1 MAEEKQTREVILDVH
16 ANVSDALNNIVKL
29 QKANE
34 ELKASISSDK
44 KSLKELR
51 KEMDEAG
58 GATAEQAAEEDRLRK
73 SIIENS
79 RQVAANTAAIS
90 GNTKA
95 VDLSI
100 ATAEQKA
107 DSLLALRKE
116 AAALTQRY
124 QEMSAEEREA
134 AKDNGFIEHL
144 KSVNDT
150 IREATLD
157 IGNFKDNIGNYKS
170 AIADTIQDSTG
181 FGKALR
187 VIGVNLN
194 EVGGGLDGLKSG
206 FTAAGSGVKGLGKAF
221 TTLAANPIVAT
232 IGVIAGLILAMKRAI
247 QDNSAASEAW
257 NKVLA
262 GLEPVIKGLGA
273 VVSWVGEM
281 VVKMVSTVMAGLGK
295 VAKGVAEIIDWFR
308 GLVGAEKTAVKAFE
322 EYTAKADEM
331 AKRRND
337 ITAKEL
343 ELTEKLARYSK
354 EVSELR
360 VKAEDKVNYT
370 VKERLKYLDD
380 AIAMEQEAADER
392 ANLANMKLELAQ
404 KELAMDEKSIS
415 KQKAVAE
422 AQAAAYE
429 AEKERNEKYREL
441 QAQRIGFLDEERQRI
456 QAIRDAAKTATDE
469 AKALSEAMRSA
480 AAETAAATK
489 EMQEATAD
497 LAGNTRLKQ
506 IEAEIEAVKKQYEA
520 QTKLR
525 AASAEE
531 VASYNAE
538 VERLN
543 EEKNKVLEEQ
553 EDERYRRA
561 VEAAYES
568 AADGEAVQD
577 YIEQLEAEHQENL
590 LQIKREGLE
599 REAADRQQYA
609 EQEQARQLAQYSQ
622 LEAYYKAYEDAR
634 RAYGEQSEQARVA
647 LLDLEKNAAQA
658 VFSEL
663 GAALLE
669 YNGQNKA
676 AFETGKAVSIATTT
690 VQTYEAAQKSYSAMA
705 GIPLVGPVLGA
716 AAAAAAVASGI
727 IKIKKIKDTK
737 WNGGGS
743 ATADSSTSSTSSSSA
758 SSSSSSASSSS
769 AADSST
775 AARSGAYYD
784 FSSIDSAS
792 AGTAAGR
799 VAGGR
804 ADSETMTRADMVAAI
819 KAIPAPVVTVQ
830 DINDGQ
836 ESARVRQA
844 ATTL

>member
-34 ELKASISSDK
+34 ELKKSIASDK
-44 KSLKELR
+44 KSLEELR

-73 SIIENS
+73 SIVENS
-79 RQVAANTAAIS
+79 RQVAANTAAIN

-100 ATAEQKA
+100 STAEQKTN
-107 DSLLALRKE
+107 SLISLRKE
-116 AAALTQRY
+116 AATLLQRY
-124 QEMSAEEREA
+124 QEMSAEERAA
-134 AKDNGFIEHL
+134 AKENGFVEHL
-144 KSVNDT
+144 KAVNDT

-157 IGNFKDNIGNYKS
+157 VGRYFDNIGNYKS
-170 AIADTIQDSTG
+170 AMADVVQDSTG

-187 VIGVNLN
+187 FVGVNLKD
-194 EVGGGLDGLKSG
+194 VGGGLDGLKSG

-221 TTLAANPIVAT
+221 TTLAMNPIVAT
-232 IGVIAGLILAMKRAI
+232 IGVIAGLILSMKKAI
-247 QDNSAASEAW
+247 QDNSAAAEAW

-262 GLEPVIKGLGA
+262 ALEPVIKGLGA

-295 VAKGVAEIIDWFR
+295 VAKGVAGIIDWFR
-308 GLVGAEKTAVKAFE
+308 GLVGMEKTAVKALE

-331 AKRRND
+331 ARLRNS
-337 ITAKEL
+337 IAAKEL

-360 VKAEDKVNYT
+360 VKAEDKVNYSI
-370 VKERLKYLDD
+370 KERLKYLDE
-380 AIAMEQEAADER
+380 AIAMEKEAADER
-392 ANLANMKLELAQ
+392 ANLAKLKLELAQ

-415 KQKAVAE
+415 KQQAVAE
-422 AQAAAYE
+422 AQAASYE

-441 QAQRIGFLDEERQRI
+441 QAQRITFLDEEKNRI
-456 QAIRDAAKTATDE
+456 KAIRDAAKAATDE
-469 AKALSEAMRSA
+469 AKALGESMKA
-480 AAETAAATK
+480 AAKETEAATK
-489 EMQEATAD
+489 QLQEATAD
-497 LAGNTRLKQ
+497 LAANTRLKQ
-506 IEAEIEAVKKQYEA
+506 IDAEITATKRQFEA

-525 AASAEE
+525 EASVEE
-531 VASYNAE
+531 TATYNSE
-538 VERLN
+538 IERLN

-553 EDERYRRA
+553 ENERYRRA

-568 AADGEAVQD
+568 AAEGAAVLD

-609 EQEQARQLAQYSQ
+609 EQEQVRQLAQYSQ
-622 LEAYYKAYEDAR
+622 LEAYFRSYEDAKKT
-634 RAYGEQSEQARVA
+634 YGEQSEQARVA
-647 LLDLEKNAAQA
+647 LLELEKQAAQA
-658 VFSEL
+658 VYTEL
-663 GAALLE
+663 GAALME
-669 YNGQNKA
+669 YNGVNKA
-676 AFETGKAVSIATTT
+676 AFEAGKAVSIATTT
-690 VQTYEAAQKSYSAMA
+690 VQTYEAAQKSYSALA
-705 GIPLVGPVLGA
+705 GIPFVGPALGA
-716 AAAAAAVASGI
+716 AAAAAAVASGL
-727 IKIKKIKDTK
+727 IKVKKIKETK
-737 WNGGGS
+737 WSGGGGS
-743 ATADSSTSSTSSSSA
+743 ASAESS
-758 SSSSSSASSSS
+758 SSSSSSAASSASAASSS
-769 AADSST
+769 DSSASST
-775 AARSGAYYD
+775 RSGAYYD
-784 FSSIDSAS
+784 FSSIDSAV
-792 AGTAAGR
+792 AGQTAGR

-804 ADSETMTRADMVAAI
+804 ASAETMTRAEMVEAI

-830 DINDGQ
+830 DINNGQ
-836 ESARVRQA
+836 ESVRVRQE

>member
-34 ELKASISSDK
+34 ELKKSIASDK
-44 KSLKELR
+44 KSLEDLQKQME
-51 KEMDEAG
+51 EAG

-73 SIIENS
+73 SIVENS
-79 RQVAANTAAIS
+79 RQVAANTAAIN

-100 ATAEQKA
+100 STAEQKT
-107 DSLLALRKE
+107 DSLIALRKE

-124 QEMSAEEREA
+124 SEMSAEEREA
-134 AKDNGFIEHL
+134 AKENGFVEHL

-157 IGNFKDNIGNYKS
+157 IGNYKDNIGNYKS
-170 AIADTIQDSTG
+170 AIADVVQDSTG

-187 VIGVNLN
+187 FVGVNLN

-206 FTAAGSGVKGLGKAF
+206 FAAAGSGVKGLGKAF
-221 TTLAANPIVAT
+221 TTLAMNPIVAT
-232 IGVIAGLILAMKRAI
+232 IGVIVGLILSMKKAI

-262 GLEPVIKGLGA
+262 SLEPVIKGLGA

-295 VAKGVAEIIDWFR
+295 VAKGVAGIIDWFR
-308 GLVGAEKTAVKAFE
+308 DLVGMEKTAVKALE

-331 AKRRND
+331 ARLRNQ
-337 ITAKEL
+337 IAAKEL

-360 VKAEDKVNYT
+360 VKAEDKVNYSI
-370 VKERLKYLDD
+370 KERLKYLDE
-380 AIAMEQEAADER
+380 AIKMEQEAADER
-392 ANLANMKLELAQ
+392 ANLAKLKLELAQ

-415 KQKAVAE
+415 KQQAVAE
-422 AQAAAYE
+422 AQAASYE

-441 QAQRIGFLDEERQRI
+441 QAQRIGFLDEEKQRI

-469 AKALSEAMRSA
+469 AKALEASMKA
-480 AAETAAATK
+480 AARETEAATK
-489 EMQEATAD
+489 QLRESTTD
-497 LAGNTRLKQ
+497 LAANTRLKQ
-506 IEAEIEAVKKQYEA
+506 IEAEITASKRQFEE

-525 AASAEE
+525 KASAEE
-531 VASYNAE
+531 IATYNAE

-543 EEKNKVLEEQ
+543 EEKNKVLEDQ

-568 AADGEAVQD
+568 AADGAAVLD

-590 LQIKREGLE
+590 LQIRRDGLE

-609 EQEQARQLAQYSQ
+609 EQEQVRQLAQYSQ
-622 LEAYYKAYEDAR
+622 LEAYYRAYEDAKK
-634 RAYGEQSEQARVA
+634 AYGEQSEQARVA
-647 LLDLEKNAAQA
+647 LLELEKQAAQA
-658 VFSEL
+658 VYTEL
-663 GAALLE
+663 GAALME
-669 YNGQNKA
+669 YNGVNKA
-676 AFETGKAVSIATTT
+676 AFEAGKAVSIATTT
-690 VQTYEAAQKSYSAMA
+690 VQTYEAAQKSYSALA
-705 GIPLVGPVLGA
+705 GIPFVGPALGA
-716 AAAAAAVASGI
+716 AAAAAAVASGL
-727 IKIKKIKDTK
+727 IKVKKIKETK
-737 WNGGGS
+737 WSGGGGS
-743 ATADSSTSSTSSSSA
+743 ASADSSA
-758 SSSSSSASSSS
+758 SSSSSSASSASSTPSSDSS
-769 AADSST
+769 ASSV
-775 AARSGAYYD
+775 RSGAYYD
-784 FSSIDSAS
+784 FSSIDSAV
-792 AGTAAGR
+792 AGQTAGR

-804 ADSETMTRADMVAAI
+804 ATAETMTRSEMVEAI
-819 KAIPAPVVTVQ
+819 KAIPAPIVTVQ

-836 ESARVRQA
+836 QSVRVRQE

>member
-1 MAEEKQTREVILDVH
+1 MADEKQTREVILDVQ

-34 ELKASISSDK
+34 ELKKSVAGDK
-44 KSLKELR
+44 KSLEELR

-73 SIIENS
+73 SIVENS
-79 RQVAANTAAIS
+79 RQVAANTAAIN

-124 QEMSAEEREA
+124 QEMSAEERAA
-134 AKDNGFIEHL
+134 AKDNGFVEHL

-206 FTAAGSGVKGLGKAF
+206 FTAAGTGVKGLGKAF
-221 TTLAANPIVAT
+221 TTLAMNPIVAT
-232 IGVIAGLILAMKRAI
+232 IGVIAGLILSMKKAI

-262 GLEPVIKGLGA
+262 SLEPVIKGLGA

-308 GLVGAEKTAVKAFE
+308 GLVGAEKTAVKALE

-331 AKRRND
+331 AKRRNS
-337 ITAKEL
+337 IAAKEL

-370 VKERLKYLDD
+370 VKERLKYLDE

-392 ANLANMKLELAQ
+392 ANLAKMKLELAQ

-415 KQKAVAE
+415 RRQAVAD

-469 AKALSEAMRSA
+469 AKAMSEAMRSA

-489 EMQEATAD
+489 EMREAATD
-497 LAGNTRLKQ
+497 LAANTRLKQ
-506 IEAEIEAVKKQYEA
+506 IEAEITAVKRQFEE

-525 AASAEE
+525 KASAEE
-531 VASYNAE
+531 VAVYNAE

-568 AADGEAVQD
+568 AADGEAVLD

-622 LEAYYKAYEDAR
+622 LEAYYKAYEDAK

-647 LLDLEKNAAQA
+647 LLELEKNAAQA
-658 VFSEL
+658 VYTEL
-663 GAALLE
+663 GAALME
-669 YNGQNKA
+669 FNGVNKA

-690 VQTYEAAQKSYSAMA
+690 VQTYEAAQKSYSALA
-705 GIPLVGPVLGA
+705 GIPFVGPVLGA
-716 AAAAAAVASGI
+716 AAAAAAVASGL
-727 IKIKKIKDTK
+727 IKVKKIKETK
-737 WNGGGS
+737 WSGGGGS
-743 ATADSSTSSTSSSSA
+743 SSAA
-758 SSSSSSASSSS
+758 SSSSSSATATSSSS
-769 AADSST
+769 SVTATSSSDSS
-775 AARSGAYYD
+775 ASSVRSGAYYD
-784 FSSIDSAS
+784 FSSIDSAA
-792 AGTAAGR
+792 AGQTAGR

-804 ADSETMTRADMVAAI
+804 ATGETMTRAEMVEAI

-830 DINDGQ
+830 DINNGQ
-836 ESARVRQA
+836 ESVRIRQE

>member
-1 MAEEKQTREVILDVH
+1 MDVH

-34 ELKASISSDK
+34 ELKQSIASDK
-44 KSLKELR
+44 KSLQELQ
-51 KEMDEAG
+51 KQMEEAG

-73 SIIENS
+73 SIVENS
-79 RQVAANTAAIS
+79 RQVAANTAAIN

-100 ATAEQKA
+100 ATAEQKT

-134 AKDNGFIEHL
+134 AKENGFVEHL

-206 FTAAGSGVKGLGKAF
+206 FAAAGTGVKGLGKAF
-221 TTLAANPIVAT
+221 TTLAANPIVAI
-232 IGVIAGLILAMKRAI
+232 IGVIAGLILSMKKAI
-247 QDNSAASEAW
+247 QDNSAAAEAW

-262 GLEPVIKGLGA
+262 GLEPIIKGLGT

-281 VVKMVSTVMAGLGK
+281 VVKMVSTVMAGLTK
-295 VAKGVAEIIDWFR
+295 IARGVAEIIDWFS
-308 GLVGAEKTAVKAFE
+308 GLVGAEKTAVKALE
-322 EYTAKADEM
+322 EYTAKADDM
-331 AKRRND
+331 AKTRNA

-360 VKAEDKVNYT
+360 VKAEDKVNYSI
-370 VKERLKYLDD
+370 KERLKYLDE

-392 ANLANMKLELAQ
+392 ANLAKMKLELAE

-415 KQKAVAE
+415 KQQAVAE
-422 AQAAAYE
+422 ARAASYE

-441 QAQRIGFLDEERQRI
+441 QAQRIGFLDEEKARL
-456 QAIRDAAKTATDE
+456 QAIRDAAKTATEE
-469 AKALSEAMRSA
+469 AKALGEAMR
-480 AAETAAATK
+480 TAAKETEAAT
-489 EMQEATAD
+489 EQMQEDATD
-497 LAGNTRLKQ
+497 LAQNTRLKQ
-506 IEAEIEAVKKQYEA
+506 IDAEIAAVKKQFEE

-525 AASAEE
+525 KASAEE
-531 VASYNAE
+531 VATYNAE

-543 EEKNKVLEEQ
+543 EQKISVLEEQ
-553 EDERYRRA
+553 EEERYRRA

-568 AADGEAVQD
+568 AADGEAVLD
-577 YIEQLEAEHQENL
+577 YVEQLEAEHQENL
-590 LQIKREGLE
+590 LEIKRAGLE
-599 REAADRQQYA
+599 QEAADRQQYA
-609 EQEQARQLAQYSQ
+609 EAEQARQLAQYSQ
-622 LEAYYKAYEDAR
+622 LEAYYRAYEDAKK
-634 RAYGEQSEQARVA
+634 AYGEQSEQSRVA
-647 LLDLEKNAAQA
+647 LLELEKQAAQA

-669 YNGQNKA
+669 YNGVNKA
-676 AFETGKAVSIATTT
+676 AFEAGKAVSIATTT
-690 VQTYEAAQKSYSAMA
+690 VQTFEAAQKSYSAMA
-705 GIPLVGPVLGA
+705 GIPFVGPALGA
-716 AAAAAAVASGI
+716 AAAAAAVASGL
-727 IKIKKIKDTK
+727 IKVKKIKETK
-737 WNGGGS
+737 WSGGGS
-743 ATADSSTSSTSSSSA
+743 SSDASASSA
-758 SSSSSSASSSS
+758 SSSASTATSSASSSAS
-769 AADSST
+769 TATSST
-775 AARSGAYYD
+775 TQARSGAYYD
-784 FSSIDSAS
+784 YSSIDSAA
-792 AGTAAGR
+792 AGVTAGR

-804 ADSETMTRADMVAAI
+804 ATSETMTRADMVAAI
-819 KAIPAPVVTVQ
+819 KAIPAPVVSVQ
-830 DINDGQ
+830 DINNGQ
-836 ESARVRQA
+836 ETVRVRQE

>member
-1 MAEEKQTREVILDVH
+1 MAEEKQTREVILDVQ

-34 ELKASISSDK
+34 ELKKSIASDK
-44 KSLKELR
+44 KSLEELR

-73 SIIENS
+73 SIVENS

-134 AKDNGFIEHL
+134 AKNNGFVEHL

-221 TTLAANPIVAT
+221 TTLAMNPIVAT
-232 IGVIAGLILAMKRAI
+232 IGVIAGLILSMKKAI

-262 GLEPVIKGLGA
+262 SLEPVIKGLGA

-308 GLVGAEKTAVKAFE
+308 GLVGAEKTAVKALE

-337 ITAKEL
+337 IAAKEL

-370 VKERLKYLDD
+370 VKERLKYLDE

-392 ANLANMKLELAQ
+392 ANLAKMKLELAQ

-415 KQKAVAE
+415 RQQAVAD

-489 EMQEATAD
+489 EMREATTD
-497 LAGNTRLKQ
+497 LAANTRLKQ
-506 IEAEIEAVKKQYEA
+506 IEAEITATKRQFEA
-520 QTKLR
+520 QTELR
-525 AASAEE
+525 RASTEEIAA
-531 VASYNAE
+531 YNAE

-543 EEKNKVLEEQ
+543 DEKNKVLEEQ

-568 AADGEAVQD
+568 AADGEAVLD

-609 EQEQARQLAQYSQ
+609 EQEQVRQLAQYGQ

-647 LLDLEKNAAQA
+647 LLELEKNAAQA
-658 VFSEL
+658 VYTEL
-663 GAALLE
+663 GTALME
-669 YNGQNKA
+669 YNGVNKA
-676 AFETGKAVSIATTT
+676 AFEAGKAVSIATTT
-690 VQTYEAAQKSYSAMA
+690 VQTYEAAQKSYSALA
-705 GIPLVGPVLGA
+705 GIPFVGPALGA
-716 AAAAAAVASGI
+716 AAAAAAVASGL
-727 IKIKKIKDTK
+727 IKVKKIKETK
-737 WNGGGS
+737 WSGGGGS
-743 ATADSSTSSTSSSSA
+743 SSADSSSSSSNTSTSSA
-758 SSSSSSASSSS
+758 SSSTSSASSSTSS
-769 AADSST
+769 ASV
-775 AARSGAYYD
+775 RSGAYYD
-784 FSSIDSAS
+784 FSSIDSAA
-792 AGTAAGR
+792 AGQTAGR

-804 ADSETMTRADMVAAI
+804 ASAETMTRAEMVEAI
-819 KAIPAPVVTVQ
+819 KAIPAPIVSVQ
-830 DINDGQ
+830 DINNGQ
-836 ESARVRQA
+836 ESVRVRQE